1 MPDIRL
7 TEEEIRYA
15 TLFES
20 ITGVT
25 PIDVV
30 IDNEYSRLI
39 FVVQKNQAALAVG
52 KGGSNVKILR
62 NIVGKDVEIVESGEG
77 PEELIKNSLYPAKVI
92 MVKVTKSP
100 SGSKV
105 AITTVAPEDKGI
117 AIGKNGRNIAR
128 AKILAKRYFDIEK
141 IILV

>member
-30 IDNEYSRLI
+30 IDNEYSRII

-52 KGGSNVKILR
+52 KGGANVKMLR
-62 NIVGKDVEIVESGEG
+62 NIVGKDVEIVETGES

-92 MVKVTKSP
+92 MVKVTKAP

-141 IILV
+141 IILA

>member
-30 IDNEYSRLI
+30 IDNEYSRII

-52 KGGSNVKILR
+52 KGGSNVRMLR
-62 NIVGKDVEIVESGEG
+62 NIVGKDVEIVEAGES

-92 MVKVTKSP
+92 MVKVTKAP

-105 AITTVAPEDKGI
+105 AITTVAPEDKGV

-128 AKILAKRYFDIEK
+128 AKMLAKRYFDIEK
-141 IILV
+141 IILA

>member
-30 IDNEYSRLI
+30 IDHEYSRIILI
-39 FVVQKNQAALAVG
+39 VQKNHAALAVG
-52 KGGSNVKILR
+52 KGGSNIRLLR
-62 NIVGKDVEIVESGEG
+62 QIVGREVEVVEAGDT
-77 PEELIKNSLYPAKVI
+77 PEELIKNSLYPARVI
-92 MVKVTKSP
+92 MVKITKSP
-100 SGSKV
+100 SGAKV
-105 AITTVAPEDKGI
+105 AITTVPPEDKGI

-128 AKILAKRYFDIEK
+128 AKILAKRYYDIDRV
-141 IILV
+141 ILA

>member
-1 MPDIRL
+1 MPEIRL

-20 ITGVT
+20 ITGIT

-30 IDNEYSRLI
+30 LDNEYSRII

-52 KGGSNVKILR
+52 RGGSNVKMLKQIL
-62 NIVGKDVEIVESGEG
+62 GKDVEIVEGG
-77 PEELIKNSLYPAKVI
+77 DTPEELIKNSLYPAKVI
-92 MVKVTKSP
+92 MVKITKSP

-128 AKILAKRYFDIEK
+128 ARILAKRYYDIDK
-141 IILV
+141 IILA

>member
-1 MPDIRL
+1 MPEIRL

-25 PIDVV
+25 PMDVV
-30 IDNEYSRLI
+30 IDNEYSRIL

-52 KGGSNVKILR
+52 RGGSNVKMLKQ
-62 NIVGKDVEIVESGEG
+62 IVGKDVEVIEGGET
-77 PEELIKNSLYPAKVI
+77 PEELIKNSLYPARVI
-92 MVKVTKSP
+92 VVKVTKAP

-105 AITTVAPEDKGI
+105 AITTVAPEDKGL

-128 AKILAKRYFDIEK
+128 ARLLAKRYFDIEK
-141 IILV
+141 IILA

>member
-52 KGGSNVKILR
+52 KGGSNVKMLR
-62 NIVGKDVEIVESGEG
+62 NIVGKDVEIVESGES

-92 MVKVTKSP
+92 MVKVTKAP

>member
-62 NIVGKDVEIVESGEG
+62 NILGKDVEVVESGES
-77 PEELIKNSLYPAKVI
+77 PEELIKNSLYPARVI
-92 MVKVTKSP
+92 MVKITKAP
-100 SGSKV
+100 SGAKV

-128 AKILAKRYFDIEK
+128 AKILAKRYFDIDK
-141 IILV
+141 IIIT

>member
-30 IDNEYSRLI
+30 IDTEYSRII
-39 FVVQKNQAALAVG
+39 FVVQRNQAAIAVG
-52 KGGSNVKILR
+52 KGGSNVKMLR
-62 NIVGKDVEIVESGEG
+62 QIIGKDVEIVEAGDT
-77 PEELIKNSLYPAKVI
+77 PEELIKNSLYPARVI
-92 MVKVTKSP
+92 VVKITKAP

-105 AITTVAPEDKGI
+105 AITTVAPEDKGV
-117 AIGKNGRNIAR
+117 AIGKNGKNIAR
-128 AKILAKRYFDIEK
+128 ARLLAKRYYDIEK
-141 IILV
+141 IVLA

>member
-52 KGGSNVKILR
+52 KGGSNVKMLK
-62 NIVGKDVEIVESGEG
+62 NIVGKDVEIVESGES

>member
-30 IDNEYSRLI
+30 IDNEYSRII
-39 FVVQKNQAALAVG
+39 FVVQKSLAALAVG
-52 KGGSNVKILR
+52 KGGSNVKMLR
-62 NIVGKDVEIVESGEG
+62 NIVGKDVEIVEAGES

-92 MVKVTKSP
+92 MVKVTKAP

-128 AKILAKRYFDIEK
+128 AKTLAKRYFDIEK
-141 IILV
+141 IILA

>member
-30 IDNEYSRLI
+30 IDNAYSRVI
-39 FVVQKNQAALAVG
+39 YVVQKNQAALAVG
-52 KGGSNVKILR
+52 KGGSNVKMLR
-62 NIVGKDVEIVESGEG
+62 QIVGKDVEIVEAGDT

-92 MVKVTKSP
+92 MVKVTKAP
-100 SGSKV
+100 SGAKV

-117 AIGKNGRNIAR
+117 AIGKNGKNIAR
-128 AKILAKRYFDIEK
+128 AKLLAKRYYDIDK
-141 IILV
+141 IILA

>member
-62 NIVGKDVEIVESGEG
+62 NILGKDVEVVESGES

-128 AKILAKRYFDIEK
+128 AKILAKRYFDIDK
-141 IILV
+141 IIIT

>member
-30 IDNEYSRLI
+30 IDNEYSRII
-39 FVVQKNQAALAVG
+39 FVVQK
-52 KGGSNVKILR
+52 
-62 NIVGKDVEIVESGEG
+62 
-77 PEELIKNSLYPAKVI
+77 
-92 MVKVTKSP
+92 TKP
-100 SGSKV
+100 PWRWARG
-105 AITTVAPEDKGI
+105 APT
-117 AIGKNGRNIAR
+117 
-128 AKILAKRYFDIEK
+128 
-141 IILV
+141 

>member
-30 IDNEYSRLI
+30 IDNEYSRII

-52 KGGSNVKILR
+52 KGGSNVKMLR
-62 NIVGKDVEIVESGEG
+62 NIVGKDVEIVEAGES

-92 MVKVTKSP
+92 MVKVTKAP

-105 AITTVAPEDKGI
+105 AITTVAPEDKGV

-128 AKILAKRYFDIEK
+128 AKMLAKRYFDIEK
-141 IILV
+141 IILA

>member
-62 NIVGKDVEIVESGEG
+62 NIVGKDVEIVESGES

-92 MVKVTKSP
+92 MVKVTKAP

>member
-30 IDNEYSRLI
+30 IDNEYSRII

-52 KGGSNVKILR
+52 KGGSHVKMLR
-62 NIVGKDVEIVESGEG
+62 NIVGKDVEIVEAGES

-92 MVKVTKSP
+92 MVKVTKAP

-105 AITTVAPEDKGI
+105 AITTVAPEDKGV

-128 AKILAKRYFDIEK
+128 AKMLAKRYFDIEK
-141 IILV
+141 IVLA

>member
-15 TLFES
+15 TLFEG

-62 NIVGKDVEIVESGEG
+62 NILGKDVEVVESGES
-77 PEELIKNSLYPAKVI
+77 PEELIKNSLYPARVI

-100 SGSKV
+100 SGAKV

-128 AKILAKRYFDIEK
+128 AKILAKRYFDIDK
-141 IILV
+141 IIIT

>member
-1 MPDIRL
+1 MSDIRL

-25 PIDVV
+25 PMDVV
-30 IDNEYSRLI
+30 IDGDYSRII

-52 KGGSNVKILR
+52 RGGANVKMLKQ
-62 NIVGKDVEIVESGEG
+62 IVGKDVEIVETGDT

-92 MVKVTKSP
+92 MVKVTKAP
-100 SGSKV
+100 SGAKV

-141 IILV
+141 IILA

>member
-52 KGGSNVKILR
+52 KGGSNVKMLR
-62 NIVGKDVEIVESGEG
+62 NIVGKDVEIVETGES

-92 MVKVTKSP
+92 MVKVTKAP

-128 AKILAKRYFDIEK
+128 AKMLAKRYFDIEK
-141 IILV
+141 IILA

>member
-30 IDNEYSRLI
+30 IDNEYSRII

-52 KGGSNVKILR
+52 KGGSHVKMLR
-62 NIVGKDVEIVESGEG
+62 NIVGKDVEIVEAGES

-92 MVKVTKSP
+92 MVKVTKAP

-105 AITTVAPEDKGI
+105 AITTVAPEDKGV

-128 AKILAKRYFDIEK
+128 AKMLAKRYFDIEK
-141 IILV
+141 IILA

>member
-30 IDNEYSRLI
+30 IDPEYSRI
-39 FVVQKNQAALAVG
+39 IYVVQKNQAAIAVG
-52 KGGSNVKILR
+52 RGGSNVKMLR
-62 NIVGKDVEIVESGEG
+62 QIIGKDVEIVESGDS

-92 MVKVTKSP
+92 MVKVTKAP
-100 SGSKV
+100 SGAKV
-105 AITTVAPEDKGI
+105 AITTVAPEDKGV

-128 AKILAKRYFDIEK
+128 AKLLAKRYYDIEK
-141 IILV
+141 IILA

>member
-30 IDNEYSRLI
+30 IDNAYSRVI
-39 FVVQKNQAALAVG
+39 YVVQKNQAALAVG
-52 KGGSNVKILR
+52 KGGSNVKMLR
-62 NIVGKDVEIVESGEG
+62 QIVGKDVEIVEAGDT

-92 MVKVTKSP
+92 MVKVTKAP
-100 SGSKV
+100 SGAKV
-105 AITTVAPEDKGI
+105 AITTVAPEDKGV
-117 AIGKNGRNIAR
+117 AIGKNGKNIAR
-128 AKILAKRYFDIEK
+128 AKLLAKRYYDIDK
-141 IILV
+141 IILA

>member
-1 MPDIRL
+1 MPEIRL

-20 ITGVT
+20 ITGIT

-30 IDNEYSRLI
+30 LDNEYSRII

-52 KGGSNVKILR
+52 RGGSNVKMLKQIL
-62 NIVGKDVEIVESGEG
+62 GKDVEIVEGG
-77 PEELIKNSLYPAKVI
+77 DTPEELIKNSLYPAKVI

-128 AKILAKRYFDIEK
+128 ARILAKRYYDIDK
-141 IILV
+141 IILA

>member
-30 IDNEYSRLI
+30 IDNEYSRII

-52 KGGSNVKILR
+52 KGGSNVKMLR
-62 NIVGKDVEIVESGEG
+62 NIVGKDVEIVEAGES

-92 MVKVTKSP
+92 MVKVTKAP

-117 AIGKNGRNIAR
+117 AIGKNGRNIAK
-128 AKILAKRYFDIEK
+128 AKTLAKRYFDIEK
-141 IILV
+141 IILA

>member
-1 MPDIRL
+1 MPEIRL

-25 PIDVV
+25 PMDVV
-30 IDNEYSRLI
+30 IDNEYSRII

-52 KGGSNVKILR
+52 RGGSNVKMLKQ
-62 NIVGKDVEIVESGEG
+62 IVGKDVEVIEGGET

-92 MVKVTKSP
+92 VVKVTKAP

-105 AITTVAPEDKGI
+105 AITTVAPEDKGL

-128 AKILAKRYFDIEK
+128 ARLLAKRYFDIEK
-141 IILV
+141 IILA

>member
-30 IDNEYSRLI
+30 IDNEYSRII

-52 KGGSNVKILR
+52 KGGSNVKMLR
-62 NIVGKDVEIVESGEG
+62 NIVGKDVEIVEAGES

-92 MVKVTKSP
+92 MVKVTKAP

-105 AITTVAPEDKGI
+105 AVTTVAPEDKGI

-128 AKILAKRYFDIEK
+128 AKTLAKRYFDIEK
-141 IILV
+141 IILA

>member
-30 IDNEYSRLI
+30 IDNEYSRII

-52 KGGSNVKILR
+52 KGGANVKMLR
-62 NIVGKDVEIVESGEG
+62 NIVGKDVEIVEAGES
-77 PEELIKNSLYPAKVI
+77 PEELIKNSLYPARVI
-92 MVKVTKSP
+92 MVKVTKAP

-141 IILV
+141 VILA

>member
-30 IDNEYSRLI
+30 IDPEYSRI
-39 FVVQKNQAALAVG
+39 IYVVQRNQAAIAVG
-52 KGGSNVKILR
+52 RGGSNVKMLR
-62 NIVGKDVEIVESGEG
+62 QIVGKDVEIVESGDS

-92 MVKVTKSP
+92 MVKVTKAP
-100 SGSKV
+100 SGAKI
-105 AITTVAPEDKGI
+105 AITTVAPEDKGV

-128 AKILAKRYFDIEK
+128 AKLLARRYYDIER
-141 IILV
+141 IVLA

>member
-30 IDNEYSRLI
+30 IDNEYSRII

-52 KGGSNVKILR
+52 KGGSNVKMLR
-62 NIVGKDVEIVESGEG
+62 NIVGKDVEIVEAGES

-92 MVKVTKSP
+92 MVKVTKAP

>member
-30 IDNEYSRLI
+30 IDNDYSRLI

-62 NIVGKDVEIVESGEG
+62 NIVGKDVEIVESGES

-100 SGSKV
+100 SGAKV